1 MGNYQVMCPACLEG
15 VLNISTEQMMVPY
28 FGEMVI
34 STIICPRCG
43 FRSSDIIPVET
54 RKPKRYSVVL
64 GPPERLDLRVV
75 RSGTSTVRVPE
86 IGARIDP
93 GRISEGYVTNVEGIL
108 RRIRDILIQMRDDM
122 DRHPDTPDIEEKR
135 AKASELLMLLD
146 GLMDG
151 SLPEGKQITLVIE
164 DPMGNSAI
172 ISPEEGMVTEEIL
185 TEEEIAQLLGPM
197 SGMDPVTSL

>member
-1 MGNYQVMCPACLEG
+1 M
-15 VLNISTEQMMVPY
+15 NISTEQMMVPY